1 MGQCVYRVIV
11 DLSKFNNK
19 CIKFFFFENLNARE
33 LKKQESHDLY
43 NMNAIIL
50 KFARKL
56 FIYFYFFIFNIII
69 LRESFFFIDVIIYE
83 S

>member
-1 MGQCVYRVIV
+1 MGQCVYRVII

-19 CIKFFFFENLNARE
+19 CIKFFFENLNARE

-50 KFARKL
+50 KFVRKL
-56 FIYFYFFIFNIII
+56 FIYFNFFIFNIII
-69 LRESFFFIDVIIYE
+69 LCESFFFIDVIIYK